1 MQKQVFL
8 HTFLSFFF
16 GWIRTE
22 VASICTKV
30 QQRSPG
36 EGGVSQREAP
46 YIKCGQ
52 EAVRAGGK
60 GQPITAGNL

>member
-1 MQKQVFL
+1 MQKQAFLHVFL
-8 HTFLSFFF
+8 FFF

-22 VASICTKV
+22 VASICTKA
-30 QQRSPG
+30 R
-36 EGGVSQREAP
+36 QREAP

-52 EAVRAGGK
+52 EAVKAGGK